1 MECIG
6 VHLPVLPA
14 EVLELLRPAGGDL
27 IVDCTVGAAGHA
39 EAMLDATGGKGR
51 LIGID
56 LDEKSLAISKQ
67 KLARFGD
74 RVRLFSGSFS
84 DIRDVLAETGE
95 TSADVILADLG
106 LSSVQLDDPQRGFS
120 FSFDGP
126 LDMRINCREGKTAAE
141 LVHDLTEK
149 DLADLIF
156 QFGDERFSRR
166 IAHAIVDKRK
176 VEPIERTARLAEI
189 VSGAIPAVAKR
200 TRRGVHPATRTF
212 MALRIAVNDEMGQL
226 DQLLEALPEA
236 LSAGG
241 RAGVISFH
249 SLEDRRVKLAFREMK
264 QAGIANILTKKP
276 VTAGDQEI
284 YRNNR
289 SRSAKLRVI
298 ERIS

>member
-1 MECIG
+1 MECNG

-14 EVLELLRPAGGDL
+14 EVLELLGPADGDL
-27 IVDCTVGAAGHA
+27 IVDCTVGAAGHS
-39 EAMLDATGGKGR
+39 EAMLDAAGEQGR

-56 LDEKSLAISKQ
+56 LDEASLAISKQ
-67 KLARFGD
+67 KLERFGD
-74 RVRLFSGSFS
+74 RVRLFRASFS
-84 DIRDVLAETGE
+84 DIRDVLAEASVS
-95 TSADVILADLG
+95 SADVVLADLG

-120 FSFDGP
+120 FSSDGP
-126 LDMRINCREGKTAAE
+126 LDMRINCREGMTAAQ
-141 LVHDLTEK
+141 LIHDSSEK
-149 DLADLIF
+149 ELADLIF

-189 VSGAIPAVAKR
+189 VSRAIPAPAKR

-212 MALRIAVNDEMGQL
+212 MALRIAVNDEMGAL
-226 DQLLEALPEA
+226 DRLLEALPEV
-236 LSAGG
+236 LSPGG

-264 QAGIANILTKKP
+264 QAGIVKLLTKKP
-276 VTAGDQEI
+276 ITASDQEI
-284 YRNNR
+284 EDNPR

-298 ERIS
+298 QRLS

>member
-1 MECIG
+1 MECNG

-14 EVLELLRPAGGDL
+14 EVLELLGPADGDL
-27 IVDCTVGAAGHA
+27 IVDCTVGAAGHS
-39 EAMLDATGGKGR
+39 EAMLDAAGEQGR

-56 LDEKSLAISKQ
+56 LDEVSLAISKQ
-67 KLARFGD
+67 KLERFGD
-74 RVRLFSGSFS
+74 RVRLFRASFS
-84 DIRDVLAETGE
+84 DIRDVLAEASV
-95 TSADVILADLG
+95 TSADVVLADLG

-126 LDMRINCREGKTAAE
+126 LDMRINCREGMTAAQ
-141 LVHDLTEK
+141 LIHDSSEK
-149 DLADLIF
+149 ELADLIF
-156 QFGDERFSRR
+156 QLGDERFSRR

-189 VSGAIPAVAKR
+189 VSRAIPAPAKR

-212 MALRIAVNDEMGQL
+212 MALRIAVNDEMGAL
-226 DQLLEALPEA
+226 DRLLEALPEV
-236 LSAGG
+236 LSPGG

-264 QAGIANILTKKP
+264 QAGIVKLLTKKP
-276 VTAGDQEI
+276 ITASDQEI
-284 YRNNR
+284 ESNPR

-298 ERIS
+298 QRLS